1 MGLCFLKEE
10 EEPQFPYQTKA
21 LKENQ
26 STNYESEVKG
36 ILGVECLWPSQMLWL
51 DKHSQNFIS
60 ENKKEKIATK
70 ADTVRKRAGG
80 TESILFQFKKK
91 KSSKFC
97 YLASTSTPPPPRLR
111 EPHRRRGKG
120 ECKNRRMGR
129 GAVKS

>member
-26 STNYESEVKG
+26 STKYESEVKG

-60 ENKKEKIATK
+60 ENKKEKITTQ

-91 KSSKFC
+91 IFKVLLFSVYINPSPTKTQG
-97 YLASTSTPPPPRLR
+97 ASQK
-111 EPHRRRGKG
+111 KG
-120 ECKNRRMGR
+120 EGR
-129 GAVKS
+129 V